1 MADEKQ
7 HKYKHCS
14 QHLLGT
20 LAENMQRLRKQRGWS
35 QERLAEKAN
44 MHRTFISLVER
55 RGRNITLGAVE
66 AIAGALEV
74 EVYELLMPLPPPDSQ
89 TELPV

>member
-20 LAENMQRLRKQRGWS
+20 LAENMQRLRRQRGWS

-66 AIAGALEV
+66 AIAGALDV
-74 EVYELLMPLPPPDSQ
+74 EVHVLLTPQHTPS
-89 TELPV
+89 EE

>member
-14 QHLLGT
+14 QHLLGV

-55 RGRNITLGAVE
+55 RGRNITLGAIE
-66 AIAGALEV
+66 AIANALEV
-74 EVYELLMPLPPPDSQ
+74 EVYELLTPSPSSDNQ
-89 TELPV
+89 TR